1 VNFVDGKRSL
11 VVKSID
17 VDILDADLHGV
28 ESSLGHMF
36 SLLNFI
42 ILTKL
47 SFLFRIVIVYQ
58 LWHFHI
64 FLVAFCD
71 KAICCRLN
79 LSNNYVTVFD

>member
-1 VNFVDGKRSL
+1 MNFVDGKRSP
-11 VVKSID
+11 VVKNID

-36 SLLNFI
+36 SLFYFI

-47 SFLFRIVIVYQ
+47 SFLFQIILVYQ
-58 LWHFHI
+58 LWHFYI
-64 FLVAFCD
+64 FLAAFCD

-79 LSNNYVTVFD
+79 QMSSKLI